1 MALFHL
7 SVTQT
12 KRSAGQSAIASA
24 AYRAGERLY
33 SEYYGEYS
41 DYTRKGGVICSDI
54 LLPSHAPPE
63 YADRQTLWNAVE
75 KAERGKNAQLAYS
88 FDIALQNEF
97 SLEENIALARRFLL
111 ENFVSRGMV
120 VDFAVHQPDREDGG
134 IPNPHFHVL
143 CPIRPIE
150 QDGKWGLKQRR
161 VYELDE
167 DGNRIRDQNGEY
179 VFNAVPTTD
188 WGSPETLEHWRQTW
202 AELCNAKFAE
212 KGLDVRIDHRSY
224 ERQGVDLLPTI
235 HEGAT
240 VRAMEKKG
248 IRTEKGEFNRWIKAT
263 NAVIRDIKKKIALL
277 FDWIAEAK
285 VELAKPQAPDLVSLL
300 NAYYT
305 QRRAGAYSQ
314 KGKVSNLKEMNE
326 TFNYLRANGIYSLE
340 DLEHRVSEHS
350 AATESL
356 KKTLDEQTARMK
368 AIKRLYDSSAAFQ
381 SLKPVYDGLQ
391 KIKFEKP
398 RAKYKAEHEAELKQF
413 YAARRKLTGEFPDGK
428 VDKVNEIVDEQE
440 KLPEVAAYYAVW
452 NDLRDT
458 LEGYYKSKPRHHN
471 PLTQQKEFRAIKN
484 AIIQEAERLRQQM
497 EQKSSQ
503 DEEPSTEKTS
513 TEASANPT
521 LADENTSSSTSHS
534 VRLPSEYL
542 LNSTVRLFHQMGRIF
557 RDNAAPPSNPMGIR
571 IDSKR
576 RKKLMQKR
584 LAMGHKQDDH
594 EQAQGYEQSL

>member
-63 YADRQTLWNAVE
+63 FADRQTLWNAVE

-97 SLEENIALARRFLL
+97 SLEENIALARQFLL

-150 QDGKWGLKQRR
+150 QNGKWGLKQRR

-167 DGNRIRDQNGEY
+167 DGNRIRDADGKF

-188 WGSPETLEHWRQTW
+188 WGSPETLEHWREAW

-212 KGLDVRIDHRSY
+212 KGIDVRIDHRSY
-224 ERQGVDLLPTI
+224 ERQGVELLPTV

-248 IRTEKGEFNRWIKAT
+248 IRTEKGEFNRWIRAT
-263 NAVIRDIKKKIALL
+263 NAVVRDIKKKIALL

-285 VELAKPQAPDLVSLL
+285 AELAKPQAPDLVSLL

-305 QRRAGAYSQ
+305 SRRAGAYSQ

-326 TFNYLRANGIYSLE
+326 TFNYLRANGIYTLE
-340 DLEHRVSEHS
+340 DLESRVNEHS
-350 AATESL
+350 STTESL
-356 KKTLDEQTARMK
+356 KKTLDGQTARMK
-368 AIKRLYDSSAAFQ
+368 EIKQLYDSSAAFQ
-381 SLKPVYDGLQ
+381 NLKPVYDSLQ

-398 RAKYKAEHEAELKQF
+398 RAKYKAEHEAELIQF

-428 VDKVNEIVDEQE
+428 VDMDTSIFLGGKEPTTLKELAAVLGKETIDTYNTGESRGRETSHSLNYQ
-440 KLPEVAAYYAVW
+440 KL
-452 NDLRDT
+452 
-458 LEGYYKSKPRHHN
+458 G
-471 PLTQQKEFRAIKN
+471 KE
-484 AIIQEAERLRQQM
+484 LM
-497 EQKSSQ
+497 SQ
-503 DEEPSTEKTS
+503 DELAVMDGGKCILQLRGVRPFLSDKYDITKHPNFKYTADADDKNAFDI
-513 TEASANPT
+513 EAFLSA
-521 LADENTSSSTSHS
+521 
-534 VRLPSEYL
+534 RL
-542 LNSTVRLFHQMGRIF
+542 
-557 RDNAAPPSNPMGIR
+557 
-571 IDSKR
+571 
-576 RKKLMQKR
+576 KLKPNEVC
-584 LAMGHKQDDH
+584 DV
-594 EQAQGYEQSL
+594 YEVDTKGA